1 MKHEDLIRKWLD
13 DELNPEELKAFQE
26 LEDFEELTTLSNSLM
41 RFKAPQYKT
50 SDELSNVLSK
60 IKSSNSK
67 QTTLWLR
74 PVLRIAAV
82 IAIMFSV
89 YYFTTTLDTNIETL
103 AAQKT
108 LIELPDNSAV
118 SLNASSSLTYNKSSW
133 NKERDVNLDGEAF
146 FKVAKGSTFNV
157 NTTDGVVTVLGTEF
171 NVKQRDNYFEV
182 VCYEG
187 SVQVTQ
193 NNSDIVIL
201 KPGDSFLK
209 INGKLIAREK
219 ETLLQPS
226 WMNNESSFKS
236 MPFSYVIREFERQ
249 YNVTITPQSI
259 DLEQLFTGSFSH
271 ENIEMALKSITLP
284 LNVKYNFKNKA
295 TIEFTRD

>member
-249 YNVTITPQSI
+249 YNVTINPQSI

>member
-1 MKHEDLIRKWLD
+1 
-13 DELNPEELKAFQE
+13 
-26 LEDFEELTTLSNSLM
+26 M
-41 RFKAPQYKT
+41 RFKVPEYNA
-50 SDELSNVLSK
+50 SDELRNVLSK

-67 QTTLWLR
+67 QTSTHWLR

-89 YYFTTTLDTNIETL
+89 YYYTTTLDTNIETL

-118 SLNASSSLTYNKSSW
+118 TLNASSSLTYNKSSW
-133 NKERDVNLDGEAF
+133 NKGRDVNLEGEAF

-157 NTTDGVVTVLGTEF
+157 NTIDGVVTVLGTEF
-171 NVKQRDNYFEV
+171 NIKQRNNYFEV

-193 NNSDIVIL
+193 DNSDVVIL

-226 WMNNESSFKS
+226 WMHNESSFKS
-236 MPFSYVIREFERQ
+236 LPFSYVIREFERQ
-249 YNVTITPQSI
+249 YNVTINPHNI
-259 DLEQLFTGSFSH
+259 DSEQLFTGSFSH
-271 ENIEMALKSITLP
+271 DNIEMALKSITLP
-284 LNVKYNFKNKA
+284 LNVKYNFKNK
-295 TIEFTRD
+295 TTLEFTRD